1 MADTLNS
8 EHRSRIMSRVGGKN
22 TRPEI
27 LVRRALHA
35 AGLRFRIHRRDLPG
49 TPDIVLPRH
58 RIAVMVQGCFWHGH
72 DCPKGRRPKS
82 NVEFWT
88 TKLDRNLQRDRAN
101 ADALSKLGWQVV
113 TVWEC
118 ALDDGVQAVLARVQ
132 ASTRAIEAAR

>member
-1 MADTLNS
+1 
-8 EHRSRIMSRVGGKN
+8 MSRVGGKN
-22 TRPEI
+22 TRPEM

-49 TPDIVLPRH
+49 TPDIVLPKH
-58 RIAVMVQGCFWHGH
+58 GIAVMVQGCFWHGH
-72 DCPKGRRPKS
+72 DCPRGRRPKS
-82 NVEFWT
+82 NVDFWM

-101 ADALSKLGWQVV
+101 ANALLGLGWHVV

-132 ASTRAIEAAR
+132 ASTRAIEEVR